1 MHFPFSRLTL
11 IPAIALLSVPASG
24 FSAPPWAQIPP
35 VNTSEPSSE
44 LLHDTP
50 RLLEQGIEQFRRGDF
65 QTALQIYQ
73 QVLQQHSLQGDRLQM
88 AVAMTQ
94 IGEVYTALSDYT
106 KALEQLEAAL
116 AIREELNDRPGVGE
130 TLNHIGFV
138 YSRLGDYP
146 QARQHHEQ
154 ALEIA
159 QTFNNRPIEGEALHH
174 MAALYAA
181 TGEYQKAVQ
190 LYQEALVI
198 RREVGDKRDE
208 GRTLNNL
215 GGVYYNLGEAQ
226 RALDLYEQ
234 ALKLREEIGDRAGMA
249 RLFSNIGLLYRQFG
263 QGDRALSY
271 YEQALPILTEIGD
284 KSSLGNTLNGLGVL
298 YEERGDYQ
306 QALSVYHQSL
316 AIAEEIGDRPGMSKT
331 LDNVGGIYYSLGQYP
346 QALTFYERSL
356 SLRQS
361 LGDRPG
367 IGTVLNNLGGLY
379 YSLGEYP
386 KALEL
391 LQQALII
398 RQEIGDKS
406 GESRNLNSLAI
417 VYEKLG
423 QYPEALDHYQQA
435 LELAKAIGDPTA
447 QGNAL
452 EHIGWVYLSLEQ
464 TDQSLDFLQQA
475 LQTFQRLGD
484 RVAIGRTLNGIASV
498 YYRLKQYPQALEFLQ
513 QSLKILRETGDK
525 AGEAIALANLGR
537 IFQEQEDIVLA
548 TAFYKQAVNL
558 HESIRQD
565 LRVLSMERQQSFTE
579 TVSETYRHLSDLLL
593 RQNRVLEAQQV
604 LDLLKIQ
611 ELDEYLQNV
620 RGNEQTASGVE
631 FLPEEEKLA
640 EEYLTLQEQ
649 AIELG
654 QELSQLQSIPEGD
667 RTPEQQ
673 ARITEI
679 ERIRQ
684 TLRQKFDRFL
694 ESPEIIEIADEIA
707 RKTSGENLDLTN
719 IAQLQGSLQ
728 QLNQNAVLLYPLILE
743 DRIELILITPDS
755 PPIHRSVAVNKA
767 NLSRGINDFRTA
779 LTVPSK
785 RANPD
790 IPKVAARQLYNWLIQ
805 PFQSELDRLEVETII
820 YAPDGLLR
828 YIPLAALYD
837 GEKWLAQRY
846 QINNI
851 TAASLTNFNVAP
863 PEDLKILAGAFT
875 QGTYSVEVGTR
886 QLAFSGLPFA
896 GKEVENLA
904 ATIPGTMKLID
915 LDFNRSATTSGM
927 SDRNVIHLATHAA
940 FVNGQPEDSFIMLGD
955 GDRITLRDLE
965 DWSLPHVDLMV
976 LSACQ
981 TAMGGE
987 MGDGTEI
994 LGFGYQMQNIGAKAA
1009 VASLWSVDDGG
1020 TQALMT
1026 AFYNSLKTGK
1036 TKNSALQ
1043 MAQLALLESEY
1054 NHPYYWASF
1063 ILIGNGF

>member
-24 FSAPPWAQIPP
+24 FSAPFLAQIPP
-35 VNTSEPSSE
+35 VNRSEPSSE
-44 LLHDTP
+44 LLNDTP
-50 RLLEQGIEQFRRGDF
+50 RLLEQGIEQFRQGDF
-65 QTALQIYQ
+65 QTALQTYQ
-73 QVLQQHSLQGDRLQM
+73 QVLQRHSLEGDRLQM
-88 AVAMTQ
+88 AAAMTQ

-116 AIREELNDRPGVGE
+116 TIRQELNDRPGVGE

-146 QARQHHEQ
+146 QALQQHEQ

-159 QTFNNRPIEGEALHH
+159 RTLNQRPIEGEALHH
-174 MAALYAA
+174 IAAVYAA

-198 RREVGDKRDE
+198 RQEVGDKRDE

-215 GGVYYNLGEAQ
+215 GGVYYSLGEAQ

-234 ALKLREEIGDRAGMA
+234 ALKLREEVGDRAGVA
-249 RLFSNIGLLYRQFG
+249 RLLSNIGLLYRQFG

-298 YEERGDYQ
+298 YEERGEYQ
-306 QALSVYHQSL
+306 QALSVYNQSL
-316 AIAEEIGDRPGMSKT
+316 ALAEEIGDRPGMSKT

-367 IGTVLNNLGGLY
+367 MGTILNNLGGLY

-386 KALEL
+386 QALEL
-391 LQQALII
+391 LQQALTI

-406 GESRNLNSLAI
+406 GESRNLDAIAI
-417 VYEKLG
+417 VHEKLG
-423 QYPEALDHYQQA
+423 QYTEALDSYQQA
-435 LELAKAIGDPTA
+435 LEIANAIGDPTA

-452 EHIGWVYLSLEQ
+452 EHIGGVYLSLGQ
-464 TDQSLDFLQQA
+464 TAQSLEFLQQA
-475 LQTFQRLGD
+475 LQTFQRIGD

-498 YYRLKQYPQALEFLQ
+498 YYRLKQYPQSLEFLQ

-537 IFQEQEDIVLA
+537 IFQEQEDILLA
-548 TAFYKQAVNL
+548 TAFYKKAVNL
-558 HESIRQD
+558 HESTRQN
-565 LRVLSMERQQSFTE
+565 LRVLSIERQQSFTE
-579 TVSETYRHLSDLLL
+579 TVADTYRHLSDLLL
-593 RQNRVLEAQQV
+593 RQNRILEAQQV

-620 RGNEQTASGVE
+620 QGNEQTASGVQ

-654 QELSQLQSIPEGD
+654 QELSQLKTIPETE
-667 RTPEQQ
+667 RTPQQ
-673 ARITEI
+673 Q
-679 ERIRQ
+679 ERIAELEGILQ
-684 TLRQKFDRFL
+684 TLRQKFDRFI

-707 RKTSGENLDLTN
+707 RQTSGENLDLTN
-719 IAQLQGSLQ
+719 IAQLQTALQ
-728 QLNQNAVLLYPLILE
+728 QLNQKAVLLYPLILE
-743 DRIELILITPDS
+743 DRIELILITPDT

-767 NLSRGINDFRTA
+767 NLSRGITEFRTA

-785 RANPD
+785 RANSG
-790 IPKVAARQLYNWLIQ
+790 IPKIAGKQLYNWLIQ

-863 PEDLKILAGAFT
+863 PEQLKILAGAFT

-965 DWSLPHVDLMV
+965 QWSLPNVDLIV

-981 TAMGGE
+981 TAMGGQ

-994 LGFGYQMQNIGAKAA
+994 LGFGYQMQKVGAKAA
-1009 VASLWSVDDGG
+1009 IASLWSVDDGG

-1026 AFYNSLKTGK
+1026 AFYNSLKTGENK
-1036 TKNSALQ
+1036 TAALQ
-1043 MAQLALLESEY
+1043 KAQLALLESDY
-1054 NHPYYWASF
+1054 SHPYYWASF

>member
-1 MHFPFSRLTL
+1 MQSPFSRLTL
-11 IPAIALLSVPASG
+11 ILAIAWLSVPASG
-24 FSAPPWAQIPP
+24 VSAPPLAQIPP
-35 VNTSEPSSE
+35 GNNSEPSRE
-44 LLHDTP
+44 LLNEIP
-50 RLLEQGIEQFRRGDF
+50 LLQQGIEQFRQGDF

-73 QVLQQHSLQGDRLQM
+73 QVLQRHSLEGDRLQM

-106 KALEQLEAAL
+106 KALEQLQAAL
-116 AIREELNDRPGVGE
+116 AIREELTDRPGVGE

-146 QARQHHEQ
+146 QALKQHEQ

-159 QTFNNRPIEGEALHH
+159 RTFNNRPIEGEALHH
-174 MAALYAA
+174 IAAVYAA

-190 LYQEALVI
+190 LYQEALII

-215 GGVYYNLGEAQ
+215 GGVYYSLGEAQ

-234 ALKLREEIGDRAGMA
+234 ALKLREEIGDRAGVA

-298 YEERGDYQ
+298 YEERGEYQ
-306 QALSVYHQSL
+306 QALSVYNQSL
-316 AIAEEIGDRPGMSKT
+316 AIAEEIGDRPGMSNT

-356 SLRQS
+356 SLRQT

-367 IGTVLNNLGGLY
+367 MGTALNNLGGLY

-386 KALEL
+386 EALESLQKALT
-391 LQQALII
+391 I

-406 GESRNLNSLAI
+406 GESRNLDAIAI

-423 QYPEALDHYQQA
+423 RYPEALDHYQQA
-435 LELAKAIGDPTA
+435 LEIANAIGDPTA

-452 EHIGWVYLSLEQ
+452 EHIGGVYLSLGQ
-464 TDQSLDFLQQA
+464 TVQSLEFLQQA
-475 LQTFQRLGD
+475 LQTFQRIGD
-484 RVAIGRTLNGIASV
+484 RVGIGRTLNSIASV

-548 TAFYKQAVNL
+548 TVFYKQAVNI
-558 HESIRQD
+558 HESLRQG
-565 LRVLSMERQQSFTE
+565 LRVISMEQQQSFTE
-579 TVSETYRHLSDLLL
+579 TVAETYRHLSDLLL
-593 RQNRVLEAQQV
+593 RQNRILEAQQV

-620 RGNEQTASGVE
+620 VGNEQTASGVN

-640 EEYLTLQEQ
+640 EEYLTLQEL
-649 AIELG
+649 AIALG
-654 QELSQLQSIPEGD
+654 QELKELQGIPE
-667 RTPEQQ
+667 TEQTLQ
-673 ARITEI
+673 QQERIAEI
-679 ERIRQ
+679 EQNLQ
-684 TLRQKFDRFL
+684 TLRQKFDRFI

-719 IAQLQGSLQ
+719 LAQLQASLQ
-728 QLNQNAVLLYPLILE
+728 QLNQKAVLLYPLILE

-767 NLSRGINDFRTA
+767 NLSRGITEFRTA

-785 RANPD
+785 RANAD
-790 IPKVAARQLYNWLIQ
+790 IPKVAGKQLYNWLIQ

-837 GEKWLAQRY
+837 GEKWLAQGY

-851 TAASLTNFNVAP
+851 TAASLRNFNVAP
-863 PEDLKILAGAFT
+863 PEELKILAGAFT

-915 LDFNRSATTSGM
+915 LDFNRSATTEGI

-965 DWSLPHVDLMV
+965 EWSLPKVDLIV

-981 TAMGGE
+981 TAMGGQ
-987 MGDGTEI
+987 MGNGTEI
-994 LGFGYQMQNIGAKAA
+994 LGFGYQMQKIGAKAA

-1026 AFYNSLKTGK
+1026 AFYNSLKTGNNK
-1036 TKNSALQ
+1036 TAALQ
-1043 MAQLALLESEY
+1043 TAQLSLLESDY